1 MNDLPH
7 PDADSPAKPSG
18 LLLLCDAAEA
28 IGGKL
33 YLLGAGWSRQ
43 VLPEGHMGKM
53 ALAIR
58 IKIPWNMA
66 NTKLDLEMRLVT
78 SDGEPVLNEDNQ
90 EVKIVA
96 TVEVGRPPG
105 LAKGTPL
112 DFTAAVDTN
121 VTLDPKQYEWQL
133 RLGGELLARE
143 QFSVERPPG

>member
-1 MNDLPH
+1 
-7 PDADSPAKPSG
+7 
-18 LLLLCDAAEA
+18 
-28 IGGKL
+28 
-33 YLLGAGWSRQ
+33 
-43 VLPEGHMGKM
+43 MGKM